1 MKGYLIF
8 IIIYAIILIL
18 AGFFVKKYVKGAVDF
33 FVAGRKLNSKLLC
46 TTLIAANIGAGST
59 VGITGIAY
67 KYGVSSY
74 WWIFMSAIGTAVLAF
89 LVGPKIWEKSMKY
102 NLYTL
107 GDYLDIRYSKYF
119 KGAISIMMTIGTL
132 ALFAGQLMGIAWI
145 LDVTSGIDKNIGILI
160 GAVVVVLYFS
170 SGGLLSSAIVN
181 VLELVII
188 ILGFIIAVPFCI
200 KSVNG
205 FSGLHT
211 AILNNLPANE
221 GVNYFSLKGIG
232 ISTIVG
238 WFLMLTPSF
247 LYHQD

>member
-1 MKGYLIF
+1 MG
-8 IIIYAIILIL
+8 
-18 AGFFVKKYVKGAVDF
+18 
-33 FVAGRKLNSKLLC
+33 
-46 TTLIAANIGAGST
+46 
-59 VGITGIAY
+59 
-67 KYGVSSY
+67 
-74 WWIFMSAIGTAVLAF
+74 
-89 LVGPKIWEKSMKY
+89 KSMKY